1 MESIHVEGS
10 FEIVM
15 NKSEIALEERIEE
28 DKYESFK
35 TLPSS

>member
-1 MESIHVEGS
+1 MEGS

-15 NKSEIALEERIEE
+15 NKIETTLEERIEE
-28 DKYESFK
+28 EKYESSK

>member
-1 MESIHVEGS
+1 MGGS

-15 NKSEIALEERIEE
+15 NKNETALEERIEE
-28 DKYESFK
+28 GKYESFK

>member
-1 MESIHVEGS
+1 MESIHMEGS

-15 NKSEIALEERIEE
+15 NKSEIALEEKFEE
-28 DKYESFK
+28 EKYESSK

>member
-1 MESIHVEGS
+1 MESIHVEGR

-15 NKSEIALEERIEE
+15 NKSEIALEERIEKE
-28 DKYESFK
+28 KYESSK

>member
-1 MESIHVEGS
+1 MEGS

-15 NKSEIALEERIEE
+15 NKSEIALEEKFEE
-28 DKYESFK
+28 EKYESSK